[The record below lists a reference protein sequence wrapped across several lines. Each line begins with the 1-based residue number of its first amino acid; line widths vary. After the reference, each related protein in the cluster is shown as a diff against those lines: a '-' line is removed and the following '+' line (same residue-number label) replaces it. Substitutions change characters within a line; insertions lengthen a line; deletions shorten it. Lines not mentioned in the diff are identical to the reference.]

1 MTNKINLDETIEQMF
16 PLSAFPTVD
25 EQTLVYLFR
34 AYSIGFKDGFSK
46 RNPDATIEIVRKP
59 TVGEYLNATQQEGP

>member
-1 MTNKINLDETIEQMF
+1 MTNKINLDETIEKMF

-59 TVGEYLNATQQEGP
+59 TVGEYLNATQQEGS